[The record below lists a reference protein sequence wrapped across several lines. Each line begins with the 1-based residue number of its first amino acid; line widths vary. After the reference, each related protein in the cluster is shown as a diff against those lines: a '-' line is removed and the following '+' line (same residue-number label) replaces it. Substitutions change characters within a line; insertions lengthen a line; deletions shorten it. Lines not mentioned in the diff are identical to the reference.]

1 MKRLLISLALA
12 GLAGAPVLAQD
23 TPKPTPDAKKSDA
36 KKKADALK
44 QRITDLV
51 DLLGAKEYKVRQQAF
66 KDLVAVGPPAI
77 PALEEAKKSDDPEV
91 AASATEALVAIRAGH
106 KLPAPKKAKPNQ
118 PRSTQP
124 QGLDERDLPG
134 LQPIPGQDEMLEQLQ
149 KQFPE
154 MRKLL
159 EGMRGGAKG
168 GPQFRLLNPDDPMF
182 KELFGGRNPFQDL
195 FGQGGQ
201 GQEDPNQ
208 PQTRPRTFTW
218 SNVPQR
224 PAGPSA
230 TLGLRCRSVS
240 PALRSQLQ
248 LPLGQGLLVQQLTPK
263 SFAETQGVK
272 QYDILLEAEGKPLR
286 NELDLRELVAKGG
299 KVTVLRQAK
308 RQVLT
313 FTKAPKLKTAPRPV
327 RPRPLRPTPRQPR
340 PKQPKP
346 DQDDTRDF

>member
-23 TPKPTPDAKKSDA
+23 TPKTPDAKK
-36 KKKADALK
+36 KAEALN
-44 QRITDLV
+44 QRIADLV
-51 DLLGAKEYKVRQQAF
+51 DQLGAKEYKVRQQAY
-66 KDLVAVGPPAI
+66 KDLVAIGPPAVK
-77 PALEEAKKSDDPEV
+77 ALEEAKKSEDPEV
-91 AASATEALVAIRAGH
+91 AASATEALGAIRAGH
-106 KLPAPKKAKPNQ
+106 KLPAPKTTKPNK

-201 GQEDPNQ
+201 GEDDPNK
-208 PQTRPRTFTW
+208 PRTRTQSRSFTW

-230 TLGLRCRSVS
+230 TLGVRCRSVT
-240 PALRSQLQ
+240 PALRSHLD
-248 LPLGQGLLVQQLTPK
+248 LPRGQGLVVHQLYPK
-263 SFAETQGVK
+263 SFAKTQGVE
-272 QYDILLEAEGKPLR
+272 QYDILLEVDGKPLR
-286 NELDLRELVAKGG
+286 NELDLRQLVAKGG
-299 KVTVLRQAK
+299 KVTLLRKAK

-313 FTKAPKLKTAPRPV
+313 FTKAPKLKTAPRVV
-327 RPRPLRPTPRQPR
+327 RPRRLRPAEPRQPR
-340 PKQPKP
+340 PKQPTPKQ
-346 DQDDTRDF
+346 DDDTRDF